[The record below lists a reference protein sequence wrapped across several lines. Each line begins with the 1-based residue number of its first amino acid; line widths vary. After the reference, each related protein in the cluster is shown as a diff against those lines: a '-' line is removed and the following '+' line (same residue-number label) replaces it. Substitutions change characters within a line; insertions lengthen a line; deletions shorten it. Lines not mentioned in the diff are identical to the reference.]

1 MSKYKKII
9 GLDVGTNSVG
19 WAYVSQDFEKREG
32 EIQGLGSRII
42 PMPADEISNFN
53 QGNLESATS
62 ARTAKRGMRRLR
74 ERQLKRRERLVDVLK
89 IYGMIPKDWNPNRF
103 SSFA

>member
-1 MSKYKKII
+1 MSELKKIV
-9 GLDVGTNSVG
+9 GLDVGTNSIG
-19 WAYVSQDFEKREG
+19 WAYVSLNLEARKG
-32 EIQGLGSRII
+32 EIHDLGSRII

-89 IYGMIPKDWNPNRF
+89 FME
-103 SSFA
+103 